1 MSYRFISTRDYR
13 ARLALAVLII
23 ALTSRGAP
31 AQNQP
36 ASVFMRDLDY
46 GRIEMM
52 ALEGGRTVVKI
63 PRPADAREIEV
74 VGAIRIHVPLDALV
88 DYLRDAESLFAGDG
102 IVTQIGAVDGQNFH
116 QQLQDLRLPDGD
128 YEALSECEVGD
139 CKVKL
144 TRESIEAMRGID
156 WSDPNHRRLASA
168 AMVEALG
175 RYLQAYLA
183 DGNAALPVYQD
194 KSRPLSA
201 AEDFDALHARSRK
214 YLRRATELWNY
225 MERFPQ
231 AGKLGIEDRFVWM
244 VEDFGLR
251 PVTSLNHVMVAHDS
265 AAGVDHATVVVKQIY
280 ASHYL
285 QSMVKVATLVPASNR
300 YPLRG
305 TYLVLSAQLRFD
317 SKVGGFKRMLLKR
330 ELENSW
336 RQRLMKLRERAEALY
351 RKDPAA
357 LSQDG

>member
-1 MSYRFISTRDYR
+1 
-13 ARLALAVLII
+13 LII
-23 ALTSRGAP
+23 AVTARGTP
-31 AQNQP
+31 AQTHPVN
-36 ASVFMRDLDY
+36 VFMRELDF

-52 ALEGGRTVVKI
+52 ALQGGRSVVKI
-63 PRPADAREIEV
+63 PKPADAREIEV

-88 DYLRDAESLFAGDG
+88 DYLRDTESLFAGDG
-102 IVTQIGAVDGQNFH
+102 VVTQIGAVDGQNFH
-116 QQLQDLRLPDGD
+116 QQLRDLRPPDGD
-128 YEALSECEVGD
+128 FEALSECEVGD

-156 WSDPNHRRLASA
+156 WSDPNHRRLAAA

-175 RYLQAYLA
+175 HYLQAYLA
-183 DGNAALPVYQD
+183 EGDAALPVYHD
-194 KSRPLSA
+194 KPRPLPA
-201 AEDFDALHARSRK
+201 AEDFDILHARSRK

-225 MERFPQ
+225 MERFPE
-231 AGKLGIEDRFVWM
+231 ATGKQGIEDRFFWM

-265 AAGVDHATVVVKQIY
+265 AAGIDHATVVVKQIY

-285 QSMVKVATLVPASNR
+285 QSMVKVATLVPASDR

-330 ELENSW
+330 DLENSW